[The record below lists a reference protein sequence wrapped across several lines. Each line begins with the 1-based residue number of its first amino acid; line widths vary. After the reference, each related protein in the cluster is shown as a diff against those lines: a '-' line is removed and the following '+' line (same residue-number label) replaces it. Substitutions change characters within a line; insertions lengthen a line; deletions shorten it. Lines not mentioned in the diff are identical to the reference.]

1 MNKLGRLPFIVLL
14 AIVAVTV
21 ILLISLMTN
30 ISPVDSDPKMNMW
43 VDYNL
48 YWTYALLILGVG
60 IILVY
65 GLFQLISDFKSAK
78 GMLVGVGFI
87 AAVIL
92 IAYLLSSGEI
102 PQFPGVQ
109 KFVDNH
115 TLTPSVSKWVDT
127 GLITTYLLLG
137 FAILS
142 VAYASVSKLFSK

>member
-1 MNKLGRLPFIVLL
+1 MNKLGRLPIIVLL

-21 ILLISLMTN
+21 ILLVSLMTN

-78 GMLVGVGFI
+78 GMLIGVGFI
-87 AAVIL
+87 AAVVL

-109 KFVDNH
+109 KFVDNK

-142 VAYASVSKLFSK
+142 VAYASVSKLWSK